1 MRTVI
6 FLYHNHIIHRNK
18 ISFATHWYIVSQVV
32 FHTDQHVIILV
43 TVHTSEIS
51 LRKLK
56 LSLKRHLLGS
66 QKILEC
72 ETKSHVRVDLNSKM
86 ITCQCFIIIY

>member
-51 LRKLK
+51 LRIK
-56 LSLKRHLLGS
+56 
-66 QKILEC
+66 
-72 ETKSHVRVDLNSKM
+72 V
-86 ITCQCFIIIY
+86 